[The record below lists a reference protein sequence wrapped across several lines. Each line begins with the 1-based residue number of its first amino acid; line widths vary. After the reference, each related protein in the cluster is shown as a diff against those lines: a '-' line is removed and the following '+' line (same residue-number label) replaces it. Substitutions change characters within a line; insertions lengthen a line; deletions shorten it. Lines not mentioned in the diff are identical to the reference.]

1 MLPQISEESDVNLLD
16 MESIADKRLGPG
28 ILMLSTSMQLI
39 YSDRRAWEL
48 CGGIHKSA
56 GKATNGVL
64 PPAVAEMCDEIIK
77 HLHVRTDV
85 KDWEQF
91 RIKRVL
97 GDPSRPVLLCGFGLP
112 EQNGS
117 KSRVLIMIEEIGRRQ
132 EAMIDQ
138 AKEQFGLTTREIT
151 VIENLLKGW
160 TNKEIANELKVT
172 EQTIKEHIK
181 HIMAKTKTTTRT
193 GILVKV
199 LRL

>member
-1 MLPQISEESDVNLLD
+1 RTPARGVGGRLCALSPRRMSPIRSPDGPKKKEKDMTTQIADESDVNLMD

-97 GDPSRPVLLCGFGLP
+97 GD
-112 EQNGS
+112 
-117 KSRVLIMIEEIGRRQ
+117 
-132 EAMIDQ
+132 
-138 AKEQFGLTTREIT
+138 
-151 VIENLLKGW
+151 
-160 TNKEIANELKVT
+160 
-172 EQTIKEHIK
+172 
-181 HIMAKTKTTTRT
+181 
-193 GILVKV
+193 
-199 LRL
+199 